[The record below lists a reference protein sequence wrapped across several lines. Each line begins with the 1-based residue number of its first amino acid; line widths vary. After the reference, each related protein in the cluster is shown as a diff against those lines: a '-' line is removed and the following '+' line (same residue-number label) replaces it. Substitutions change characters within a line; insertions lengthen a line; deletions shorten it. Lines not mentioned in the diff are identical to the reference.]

1 MEPDLTPRILTIP
14 AELPF
19 VDALAAGILEQVG
32 EEPLALA
39 ACTVLLPGRRA
50 CRSLRD
56 AFLRISGGS
65 PQLLPRMT
73 PLGDIDA
80 DELSIGAEDLAV
92 GGAALDLPPALSALR
107 RQLLLTQAIL
117 RMGGPDRPDQSARL
131 AAELGRLRDQMIAE
145 GLGFE
150 RLDGLVPE
158 DHARH
163 WQITLDFLKVLREVW
178 PLFEAA
184 EGAVDAATR
193 SRLVLEAQAALW
205 RARPP
210 PGPVIAAGHT
220 NVGAAAAGLLHVV
233 ARLPQGQVVLPGLDL
248 GMDDR
253 CWAALDDAHPQYEL
267 ARLLDALGAARD
279 EVRTW
284 PCRRGIPAT
293 PAGRT
298 RLLAEALRPAA
309 TTEAWRELEDVGAD
323 ALEGLT
329 RIDCPT
335 PQEEAGVIALLMR
348 EALETPGKT
357 VALVTPDRSL
367 ARRVATAL
375 ERWGIVVDDSGGRP
389 LGDTAVGTFL
399 RLAADCALADAEP
412 VRLLTLL
419 KHPLAAGGMDP
430 ARFRARA
437 RELERFVLRGPR
449 PASGFA
455 GLRAALEAAD
465 YVPEGLERWLS
476 RLEEMLGPWVAAMTD
491 GTDRP
496 LADWIDLHCLAVETL
511 ADGDREPGPQRL
523 WRHEDGEA
531 AAHFLN
537 ELKRAAAD
545 FPPVPGALYPPMFE
559 ALLSSAP
566 AVRPR
571 YGLHPRLS
579 ILGLLEARLQRAD
592 LVILGGMNEGTWPP
606 DPGADP
612 WLSRPMRKAL
622 GLPSPE
628 RMVGLSAH
636 DFAQLASAREAVL
649 TRAERV
655 DGTPT
660 VPSRWLLRL
669 DAVLDGLGLSGI
681 LDQDAERWLSWA
693 ETLDRPAVQRP
704 VAPPEPRPP
713 VAARPRRLSVTEVET
728 WMRDPYAIYARHVLK
743 LKALDPIAADPGASD
758 RGQFIHKALDD
769 FVKAWPDALPPDPIG
784 RLRELGRQA
793 FGDHLARP
801 DVWAFWWP
809 RFERICAW
817 FVEHEARH
825 RETALPVATE
835 ARGTLV
841 LEGPAGP
848 FTLVAKADRIDR
860 MHGGGLAIID
870 YKTGTPP
877 SSVEVAL
884 GFAPQLPLEA
894 AMAEAGGFEGLAAEP
909 VAEVAFWRLSGGEP
923 AGEAKPVTG
932 DATLLA
938 EQAREG
944 LLALIRAFDD
954 PATPYR
960 ALPRPDRAPRFSDY
974 AHLARVQEWS
984 SGPGEG
990 GE

>member
-1 MEPDLTPRILTIP
+1 MESNLRPCILTIP

-32 EEPLALA
+32 GEPLALA
-39 ACTVLLPGRRA
+39 ACTVLLPSRRA
-50 CRSLRD
+50 CRSLRE

-80 DELSIGAEDLAV
+80 DELSIGVEDLSV
-92 GGAALDLPPALSALR
+92 GGAALDLPPAFSPLR

-117 RMGGPDRPDQSARL
+117 RTGTTERHDQAARL
-131 AAELGRLRDQMIAE
+131 AGELGRLRDQMIAE
-145 GLGFE
+145 GLGFD

-193 SRLVLEAQAALW
+193 NRLVLEAQAALW
-205 RARPP
+205 REKPP
-210 PGPVIAAGHT
+210 RSPVIAAGHT
-220 NVGAAAAGLLHVV
+220 NVGTAAAGLLHVV
-233 ARLPQGQVVLPGLDL
+233 ARLPQGRVVLPGLDL
-248 GMDDR
+248 GMDDL

-267 ARLLDALGAARD
+267 ARLLDALEATRDDVLVWRCAR
-279 EVRTW
+279 
-284 PCRRGIPAT
+284 PIPAA
-293 PAGRT
+293 PAART

-309 TTEAWRELEDVGAD
+309 TSEAWRDLDEVGED
-323 ALEGLT
+323 ALEGLS

-348 EALETPGKT
+348 EALETPAKT

-375 ERWGIVVDDSGGRP
+375 ERWGIAVDDSGGRP

-419 KHPLAAGGMDP
+419 KHPLAAGGLDP

-449 PASGFA
+449 PGAGFA
-455 GLRAALEAAD
+455 GLRAALSAAD
-465 YVPEGLERWLS
+465 YVPEGLGAWFA
-476 RLEEMLGPWVAAMTD
+476 RLEAVLGPWTAAMTD

-496 LADWIDLHCLAVETL
+496 LAEWIDLHCLTVETL
-511 ADGDREPGPQRL
+511 AEGNREPGPQRL

-537 ELKRAAAD
+537 ELKRAAEG
-545 FPPVPGALYPPMFE
+545 FPPVPGALYPPLFE
-559 ALLSSAP
+559 ALLSTAP

-592 LVILGGMNEGTWPP
+592 LVILGGLNEGTWPP

-628 RMVGLSAH
+628 RMVGLAAH
-636 DFAQLASAREAVL
+636 DFAQLANAREAVL

-655 DGTPT
+655 EGTPT

-669 DAVLDGLGLSGI
+669 DAVLDGLDLSGRI
-681 LDQDAERWLSWA
+681 DRDAERWLAWA
-693 ETLDRPAVQRP
+693 ETLDRPASMRAA
-704 VAPPEPRPP
+704 APPEPRPP

-728 WMRDPYAIYARHVLK
+728 WMRDPYAIYARHVLR
-743 LKALDPIAADPGASD
+743 LKALEPIAADPGASD
-758 RGQFIHKALDD
+758 RGQFIHAALDG
-769 FVKAWPDALPPDPIG
+769 FVKAWPDVLPPDAVD
-784 RLRELGRQA
+784 RLKELGREA

-817 FVEHEARH
+817 FVEHEARR
-825 RETALPVATE
+825 RETARTVAAE
-835 ARGTLV
+835 VRGTLV
-841 LEGPAGP
+841 LDGPAGP
-848 FTLVAKADRIDR
+848 FTLVGKADRVDR
-860 MHGGGLAIID
+860 LDGGGLAIID

-877 SSVEVAL
+877 SGTEVAL

-894 AMAEAGGFEGLAAEP
+894 AMAAAGGFEGLAAEP
-909 VAEVAFWRLSGGEP
+909 VAELAFWRLSGGEP
-923 AGEAKPVTG
+923 AGEEKPVAG
-932 DATLLA
+932 DAADLA
-938 EQAREG
+938 EQARAG
-944 LLALIRAFDD
+944 LLALIEAFDD

-974 AHLARVQEWS
+974 AQLARIQEWS
-984 SGPGEG
+984 AGPGEG